1 MLAIGIAAVLFLGA
15 VSVAFNVV
23 CFRAIRKRR
32 RRRPEKYKAIK
43 TDWSRVLED
52 TRLREK

>member
-1 MLAIGIAAVLFLGA
+1 MLVIGIAAVLFLGA

-32 RRRPEKYKAIK
+32 RRRPERYKVIR
-43 TDWSRVLED
+43 TDWAQCAWGHAAP
-52 TRLREK
+52 